1 MGCLEV
7 EYMQDVEENVGE
19 SQRGQQL
26 RSFCP
31 LAQIVDA
38 AGFLLQHRVQRVH
51 WPGGGLVDAV

>member
-1 MGCLEV
+1 MSCLGEINV
-7 EYMQDVEENVGE
+7 QDVEENGGE

-51 WPGGGLVDAV
+51 GPGGGLVDAV

>member
-1 MGCLEV
+1 
-7 EYMQDVEENVGE
+7 MQDVEENGGE

-38 AGFLLQHRVQRVH
+38 AGFLLQHRVQRT
-51 WPGGGLVDAV
+51 WARGGLVDAV

>member
-1 MGCLEV
+1 
-7 EYMQDVEENVGE
+7 MQDVEENGGE

-51 WPGGGLVDAV
+51 GPGGGLVDAV